1 MPIRFK
7 KLFLIA
13 LSGSLLPLALRAQEP
28 PPGRPASN
36 EATKPATKEAAKAQ
50 AKAEPAKALTD
61 PIDRIKDEGLNR
73 SQLMATLS
81 YLTDVIGP
89 RLTGSPN
96 LKRANEW
103 TCQTLTKWGLAN
115 AHLEAWGPFGKG
127 WTLKR
132 FSAQVIEPQCIP
144 LIAFPKAWS
153 PSTDGA
159 LAAQVV
165 YFDAKTEADFAKFKG
180 KVKGAIVLTGP
191 PREVSAGF
199 EPLANRRTDKELLE
213 LADADEPS
221 PSRFGMGGQPGNRN
235 PNQNPNQGGPRDRAP
250 GGGPV
255 ANSPGAN
262 APGAP
267 APAGGGPAGAQPS
280 SRRNRFGPEMR
291 AQMEL
296 ARKKSKFLADEGA
309 GAPGGLQCPRRW
321 RHALRRRR
329 QRSGSCAF
337 PTPGQAPP
345 ARRVSAWDKD
355 APKIPPQIV
364 VAKEHYNRLVRMIE
378 QGEKLKMV
386 VDIAAQ
392 FHDDD
397 LMAYNT
403 IAEIPGSDLKDEVV
417 MLGGHLDSWH
427 SGTGATDNAA
437 GVSVAMEAVRILKAL
452 DLKPRRTIRIGLWTG
467 EEQGLYGSRAY
478 VAQHFGKAYDPMAA
492 MTGTPE
498 PSSEKKESSNG
509 NRPPRSPSPSTPSS
523 RAISTSITG
532 PARFAESICRVTRL
546 SGRFSA
552 SGSSH
557 SARWAPRP

>member
-7 KLFLIA
+7 KLLLIA
-13 LSGSLLPLALRAQEP
+13 LSGSLLPLALCAQEP
-28 PPGRPASN
+28 PPSKPASN
-36 EATKPATKEAAKAQ
+36 EATKPATKEPAKAE

-96 LKRANEW
+96 LKRASEW

-165 YFDAKTEADFAKFKG
+165 YFDAKSEADFAKFKG

-199 EPLANRRTDKELLE
+199 EPLANRRTDKELLD
-213 LADADEPS
+213 LADAGEPS

-235 PNQNPNQGGPRDRAP
+235 PSQNPNQGGPRDRAP
-250 GGGPV
+250 G
-255 ANSPGAN
+255 SS
-262 APGAP
+262 
-267 APAGGGPAGAQPS
+267 PAGAQPS

-309 GAPGGLQCPRRW
+309 ALLVDCSAQGDGGTLFVAGASVPG
-321 RHALRRRR
+321 A
-329 QRSGSCAF
+329 AF
-337 PTPGQAPP
+337 PMPGQAPS

-452 DLKPRRTIRIGLWTG
+452 DLKPRRTIRIGLWSG
-467 EEQGLYGSRAY
+467 EEQGLFGSRAY

-492 MTGTPE
+492 MMGTPE
-498 PSSEKKESSNG
+498 ASSEKKESSNG
-509 NRPPRSPSPSTPSS
+509 KPASS
-523 RAISTSITG
+523 EPKPEYAK
-532 PARFAESICRVTRL
+532 
-546 SGRFSA
+546 FSA
-552 SGSSH
+552 YFNLDNGTGKIRGVYMQGNE
-557 SARWAPRP
+557 AVRPIFRKWLQPFREMGASTLTLSQYRRHRPSVV